1 VNYLYFGDN
10 LEILRRFVKDES
22 VDLIYLDPPFN
33 SKRDYNAVFTGKGGQ
48 KAAAQI
54 QAFEDTWHWDDVAA
68 AAYEEVVFTGTH
80 TGAAEYLK
88 AMRALLGTNDML
100 AYLTMMTVRMVELH
114 RVLKP
119 TGSIYLHCDPTMSAH
134 LRLMMDAIFDVKN
147 FRNEIIWKRTHA
159 HSGSMRFGP
168 LHDVILFYGRGSSIT
183 WNPQYAPYS
192 EDYIETFF
200 KHTDNQGR
208 RYRLTILTGSGTRR
222 ESSGAPWRGIDP
234 TASGRHWAVPG
245 YVRHLL
251 PKPDTESVQEAL
263 DQLDQIGRIYWPKKK
278 GGKPS
283 FIQYLDDMEGTVLQD
298 LWTDIKPIASQAAE
312 RLGYP
317 TQKPLALLERI
328 INASSNEG
336 DVVLDPFCG
345 CGTTITAAQKLNRNW
360 IGIDITHLAVN
371 LMRTRLI
378 DTFGDKIR
386 ETFKVIGEP
395 TTHEDA
401 VALAENDKYQFQ
413 FWSLGLVG
421 ARPESSG
428 EKKGADK
435 GVDGKR
441 FFSDEV
447 RGTPKTIIF
456 SVKGGQTIPPT
467 SVRDLRGTIE
477 REGAEIGVLI
487 SLVEPTRNMR
497 EEAAAAGFYTSAFGT
512 KHKRIQLYTI
522 DELLNGAQLD
532 LPSHNRT
539 DVETFKRAKRVKEDG
554 QQEGLGL

>member
-1 VNYLYFGDN
+1 MNYLYFGDN

-48 KAAAQI
+48 KAAAQV
-54 QAFEDTWHWDDVAA
+54 QAFEDTWRWDDVAA

-80 TGAAEYLK
+80 TGAAEFLK

-100 AYLTMMTVRMVELH
+100 AYLTMMTIRMVELH

-134 LRLMMDAIFDVKN
+134 LRLMMDSIFGVKN
-147 FRNEIIWKRTHA
+147 FHNEVLWRRSFSHGDGKQGARHYGRVLD
-159 HSGSMRFGP
+159 H
-168 LHDVILFYGRGSSIT
+168 ILFYSKTKLGT
-183 WNPQYAPYS
+183 WNAQYEPYTDLALERDYNKV
-192 EDYIETFF
+192 EDGT
-200 KHTDNQGR
+200 NR
-208 RYRLTILTGSGTRR
+208 RYRLTPLDGPG
-222 ESSGAPWRGIDP
+222 GAAKGNPEYTFLGVHGFWRY
-234 TASGRHWAVPG
+234 S
-245 YVRHLL
+245 
-251 PKPDTESVQEAL
+251 QEKMNTL
-263 DQLDQIGRIYWPKKK
+263 HQQGRIVVSKT
-278 GGKPS
+278 GKS
-283 FIQYLDDMEGTVLQD
+283 LSQKMYLDEAKGRPVDTC
-298 LWTDIKPIASQAAE
+298 WTDINRISPNSKE
-312 RLGYP
+312 GLGYP
-317 TQKPLALLERI
+317 TQKPIALLERI
-328 INASSNEG
+328 IKASSNEH

-378 DTFGDKIR
+378 DTFGEKIR

-421 ARPESSG
+421 ARPDSSG

-441 FFSDEV
+441 FFSDEL
-447 RGTPKTIIF
+447 RGAPKTIIF
-456 SVKGGQTIPPT
+456 SVKGGQSIPPT

-477 REGAEIGVLI
+477 REEAEIGVLI
-487 SLVEPTRNMR
+487 SLAEPTRNMR
-497 EEAAAAGFYTSAFGT
+497 EEAASAGFYTSAFGT

-522 DELLNGAQLD
+522 DELLNGAHLD

-539 DVETFKRAKRVKEDG
+539 DVETFKRAKRVKEDN

>member
-1 VNYLYFGDN
+1 MNYLYFGDN

-48 KAAAQI
+48 KAAAQV
-54 QAFEDTWHWDDVAA
+54 QAFEDTWRWDDVAA
-68 AAYEEVVFTGTH
+68 AAYEEVIFTGTH

-100 AYLTMMTVRMVELH
+100 AYLTMMTVRIVELR
-114 RVLKP
+114 RVLRP
-119 TGSIYLHCDPTMSAH
+119 TGSIYLHCDPTMSH
-134 LRLMMDAIFDVKN
+134 YLKVMMDAVFGVKYY
-147 FRNEIIWKRTHA
+147 RNEITWKRQSA
-159 HSGSMRFGP
+159 HSDAKHQYPSVT
-168 LHDVILFYGRGSSIT
+168 DVILFYAAPNSKTFNVQYTEHDPRYVEKFYRHDDNDGRGPYQLADMASP
-183 WNPQYAPYS
+183 NPRPNLMYEYKGFDHPPKGWRYS
-192 EDYIETFF
+192 LD
-200 KHTDNQGR
+200 R
-208 RYRLTILTGSGTRR
+208 MR
-222 ESSGAPWRGIDP
+222 E
-234 TASGRHWAVPG
+234 
-245 YVRHLL
+245 L
-251 PKPDTESVQEAL
+251 
-263 DQLDQIGRIYWPKKK
+263 
-278 GGKPS
+278 
-283 FIQYLDDMEGTVLQD
+283 DMEGRIAYPTRPDGSIDLSKRLRLKRYLNEQEGSIVTN
-298 LWTDIKPIASQAAE
+298 LWTDIQSLTHQAAE
-312 RLGYP
+312 ALGYP
-317 TQKPLALLERI
+317 TQKPISLLDRI
-328 INASSNEG
+328 VSTSSNEG

-378 DTFGDKIR
+378 DTFGEKIR

-456 SVKGGQTIPPT
+456 SVKGGQSIPPT

-522 DELLNGAQLD
+522 DELLKGAQLD
-532 LPSHNRT
+532 LPSHNHMGVDT
-539 DVETFKRAKRVKEDG
+539 LKRAKRVKEDG
-554 QQEGLGL
+554 QQGGLGL

>member
-1 VNYLYFGDN
+1 MNYLYFGDN

-48 KAAAQI
+48 KAAAQV
-54 QAFEDTWHWDDVAA
+54 QAFEDTWRWDEVAA

-80 TGAAEYLK
+80 TGAAEFLK

-100 AYLTMMTVRMVELH
+100 AYLTMMTIRMVELH

-119 TGSIYLHCDPTMSAH
+119 TGSIYLHCDPTMSH
-134 LRLMMDAIFDVKN
+134 YLKVMMDSVFSTRCY
-147 FRNEIIWKRTHA
+147 RNEIIWKRYHA
-159 HSGSMRFGP
+159 HNDAKTAFAK
-168 LHDVILFYGRGSSIT
+168 LTDTILFFSKSSAANF
-183 WNPQYAPYS
+183 NPVFVPHDP
-192 EDYIETFF
+192 EYIEKFF
-200 KHTDNQGR
+200 THKDSAGR
-208 RYRLTILTGSGTRR
+208 RYATNNLQSPNPRPNLTYEYKGFPPPPNGWKVSYERMVELDEQGRL
-222 ESSGAPWRGIDP
+222 EF
-234 TASGRHWAVPG
+234 
-245 YVRHLL
+245 
-251 PKPDTESVQEAL
+251 PKKAD
-263 DQLDQIGRIYWPKKK
+263 GRIRLRYFLDEMDGQVVGNVWDDI
-278 GGKPS
+278 PS
-283 FIQYLDDMEGTVLQD
+283 L
-298 LWTDIKPIASQAAE
+298 SSSHSE

-378 DTFGDKIR
+378 DTFGEKIR

-456 SVKGGQTIPPT
+456 SVKGGQSIPPT

-487 SLVEPTRNMR
+487 SLAEPTRNMR

-522 DELLNGAQLD
+522 DELLNGAHLD

-539 DVETFKRAKRVKEDG
+539 DVETFKRAKRVKEHN